1 MPKTSEG
8 HVAICTL
15 VDAAT
20 GFTIIR
26 PCTDKTSSAVVEVL
40 RSWFFPYFGIPRAIV
55 TDKGK
60 ENINSELE
68 SLTKAYAIEH
78 VVSSTGHPQSNGMV
92 ERRQAMILQFFRKI
106 CTTMDEQAN

>member
-1 MPKTSEG
+1 MPKTSED

-68 SLTKAYAIEH
+68 LLTKALSLIH
-78 VVSSTGHPQSNGMV
+78 
-92 ERRQAMILQFFRKI
+92 I
-106 CTTMDEQAN
+106 

>member
-26 PCTDKTSSAVVEVL
+26 PCKDKTSSAVVVVL
-40 RSWFFPYFGIPRAIV
+40 RSWFFPYFGIPRAVV

-78 VVSSTGHPQSNGMV
+78 IVSSTGHPQSNGMV
-92 ERRQAMILQFFRKI
+92 ERRQAILPENLYHYGR
-106 CTTMDEQAN
+106 TG